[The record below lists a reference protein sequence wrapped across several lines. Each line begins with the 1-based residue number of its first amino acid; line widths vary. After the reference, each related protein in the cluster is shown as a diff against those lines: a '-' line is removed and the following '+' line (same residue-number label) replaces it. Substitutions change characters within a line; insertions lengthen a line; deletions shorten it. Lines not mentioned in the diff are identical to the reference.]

1 MTVRKLNPKTRFL
14 WIIQASILSLILGT
28 IIFAGLYSYT
38 ESIASAVAVILFVGI
53 GTSYGIKRYGNWG
66 FEVRDDHLY
75 IEHGVIRKV
84 YSMVPYVRV
93 QHIDTDRGP
102 LDRIL
107 GLSTLRVY
115 TAGSKGADIKIP
127 GLAREE
133 ASELQKKLR
142 DSAISSEKGF
152 DAV

>member
-1 MTVRKLNPKTRFL
+1 MNLIKLNTKIKYL
-14 WIIQASILSLILGT
+14 WISVSALIAFFVSSILAGILYT
-28 IIFAGLYSYT
+28 FAG
-38 ESIASAVAVILFVGI
+38 AVSAVIVPVFVLI
-53 GTSYGIKRYGNWG
+53 GVFYGVKRYSNWG
-66 FEVRDDHLY
+66 FKVVEDHLY
-75 IEHGVIRKV
+75 IEHGVIKKT

-102 LDRIL
+102 IDRFL

-115 TAGSKGADIKIP
+115 TAGSKGADIRIP
-127 GLAREE
+127 GLDRQE

-142 DSAISSEKGF
+142 DAAISSEKGF

>member
-1 MTVRKLNPKTRFL
+1 MDLIRLNTRIKYL
-14 WIIQASILSLILGT
+14 WIFVGVLISLFVSGV
-28 IIFAGLYSYT
+28 FAGILYT
-38 ESIASAVAVILFVGI
+38 FTGPVSAVIIPVFVLI
-53 GTSYGIKRYGNWG
+53 GVLYGLKRYSNWG
-66 FEVRDDHLY
+66 FKVVEDHLY
-75 IEHGVIRKV
+75 IEHGVIKKT

-102 LDRIL
+102 IDRFL

-115 TAGSKGADIKIP
+115 TAGSKGADIRIP
-127 GLAREE
+127 GLDKQD

-142 DSAISSEKGF
+142 DAAISSEKGF

>member
-1 MTVRKLNPKTRFL
+1 MNLIKLNTKIKYL
-14 WIIQASILSLILGT
+14 WISVSALIAFFVSGILAGILYT
-28 IIFAGLYSYT
+28 FAGPV
-38 ESIASAVAVILFVGI
+38 SAVIVPVFVLI
-53 GTSYGIKRYGNWG
+53 GVFYGVKRYSNWG
-66 FEVRDDHLY
+66 FKVVEDHLY
-75 IEHGVIRKV
+75 IEHGVIKKT

-102 LDRIL
+102 LDRFL

-115 TAGSKGADIKIP
+115 TAGSKGADIRIP
-127 GLAREE
+127 GLDRQE

-142 DSAISSEKGF
+142 DAAISSEKGF